1 MDSKNPFAILRL
13 PSNASASEI
22 RAAGQLAR
30 IKLRLADPESAN
42 AGMLKLVELAIDQLQ
57 KPVENFKAGIEW
69 PALGPEAAKI
79 LKTHPLFDDVVI
91 NPMKNRTE
99 AIEMLM
105 AGESDLDK
113 DHIRGVFLLIQAHA
127 IFTVHFS
134 STASQSNVNFTWKPK
149 IDLEQASHSFSQGF
163 ACWMRVTQSP
173 KFWLGQRLRARDLND
188 PRLNAEF
195 LQKCEKDAVANV
207 LTEFVQFAIE
217 ALKRRDAS
225 TCLRVIEGLQK
236 SGGDQVQINRALER
250 IYEPMCNRVVTVMEP
265 LTQKLNI
272 ARKQKLVGPFQELM
286 DEYTRDIKPD
296 VDLMIHIGD
305 LPGTSEEITRDLC
318 ASFLRSLSIAAYN
331 EADAFHFAFTTSQ
344 LAFDISSSTKIK
356 SQISSDLT
364 LIKEGIKE
372 RERKH
377 VLAINSTSALS
388 THSPNPNDFLMP
400 ITTKPELKTVNGF
413 GTMLYG
419 DTIYFVLLF
428 IPVFAIAR
436 YRVRSVGGSSYSF
449 QGQYQLHKWQKIFNC
464 IVLGLVVIMC
474 LVGFLKK

>member
-22 RAAGQLAR
+22 RSAGQLAR
-30 IKLRLADPESAN
+30 IRLRLADPESAN

-79 LKTHPLFDDVVI
+79 LKTHPLFDDVVT

-134 STASQSNVNFTWKPK
+134 STASQSNASHTWKPK

-163 ACWMRVTQSP
+163 ACWMRATQSP

-207 LTEFVQFAIE
+207 LTEFVQFAVE

-236 SGGDQVQINRALER
+236 SGGDQMQINRALER
-250 IYEPMCNRVVTVMEP
+250 IYEPMCNRVAAVIET
-265 LTQKLNI
+265 LDKKLNV
-272 ARKQKLVGPFQELM
+272 ARKQKLVGPFRELL

-296 VDLMIHIGD
+296 VDLMIQIGD
-305 LPGTSEEITRDLC
+305 LPGTSEERTRDLA
-318 ASFLRSLSIAAYN
+318 ASFL
-331 EADAFHFAFTTSQ
+331 DQ
-344 LAFDISSSTKIK
+344 LATAGFNQANAVDFSYAATEAARYAASST
-356 SQISSDLT
+356 Q
-364 LIKEGIKE
+364 LIKKLDG
-372 RERKH
+372 
-377 VLAINSTSALS
+377 
-388 THSPNPNDFLMP
+388 
-400 ITTKPELKTVNGF
+400 ELKLIKKIQLRIRLRSAFENKRHSEIVSIIDILRPIEDEDQIPTLQRLRAWAQEAAKPSVAMNLGRDFSKALEKSKSSGCLIAFVTGGIAVALF
-413 GTMLYG
+413 GG
-419 DTIYFVLLF
+419 AVVAALLH
-428 IPVFAIAR
+428 VHALMIA
-436 YRVRSVGGSSYSF
+436 
-449 QGQYQLHKWQKIFNC
+449 
-464 IVLGLVVIMC
+464 LGIQ
-474 LVGFLKK
+474 

>member
-13 PSNASASEI
+13 PSNASVSEI

-79 LKTHPLFDDVVI
+79 LKTHPLFDDLVT

-127 IFTVHFS
+127 IFTAHFS
-134 STASQSNVNFTWKPK
+134 STASQSNASHTWKPK

-163 ACWMRVTQSP
+163 TCWMRATQSP
-173 KFWLGQRLRARDLND
+173 KFWLGQRLRAKDLND

-207 LTEFVQFAIE
+207 LTEFVQFAVE

-225 TCLRVIEGLQK
+225 TCRRVVEGLQK
-236 SGGDQVQINRALER
+236 SGAEQTQINRALER
-250 IYEPMCNRVVTVMEP
+250 IYEPMCNRVAAVIET
-265 LTQKLNI
+265 LDKKLNV
-272 ARKQKLVGPFQELM
+272 ARKQKLVWPFGELL
-286 DEYTRDIKPD
+286 DEYNRDIKPD
-296 VDLMIHIGD
+296 VDLMIQIGD
-305 LPGTSEEITRDLC
+305 LPGTSEERTRDL
-318 ASFLRSLSIAAYN
+318 AANFL
-331 EADAFHFAFTTSQ
+331 DQ
-344 LAFDISSSTKIK
+344 LATAGFNQANAVDFSYVATEAARYVASST
-356 SQISSDLT
+356 Q
-364 LIKEGIKE
+364 LIKKLDG
-372 RERKH
+372 
-377 VLAINSTSALS
+377 
-388 THSPNPNDFLMP
+388 
-400 ITTKPELKTVNGF
+400 ELKLIKQIQLRIRLKSAFENKRHSEIVSIIDILLPIEDEDQIPTLQRLRAWAQEAAKPSVAMNLGRNFSKTLEKSKSSGCLIAFVTGGIVVALF
-413 GTMLYG
+413 GGAVAAALVHAHALM
-419 DTIYFVLLF
+419 
-428 IPVFAIAR
+428 IA
-436 YRVRSVGGSSYSF
+436 
-449 QGQYQLHKWQKIFNC
+449 
-464 IVLGLVVIMC
+464 LGIQ
-474 LVGFLKK
+474 

>member
-13 PSNASASEI
+13 PSNASVSEI

-79 LKTHPLFDDVVI
+79 LKTHPLFDDVVT

-113 DHIRGVFLLIQAHA
+113 DHIRGVFLFIQAHD

-134 STASQSNVNFTWKPK
+134 STSSQSNASKTWKPK

-163 ACWMRVTQSP
+163 ACWMRATQSP

-207 LTEFVQFAIE
+207 LTGA
-217 ALKRRDAS
+217 
-225 TCLRVIEGLQK
+225 
-236 SGGDQVQINRALER
+236 
-250 IYEPMCNRVVTVMEP
+250 
-265 LTQKLNI
+265 
-272 ARKQKLVGPFQELM
+272 
-286 DEYTRDIKPD
+286 
-296 VDLMIHIGD
+296 
-305 LPGTSEEITRDLC
+305 
-318 ASFLRSLSIAAYN
+318 
-331 EADAFHFAFTTSQ
+331 
-344 LAFDISSSTKIK
+344 
-356 SQISSDLT
+356 
-364 LIKEGIKE
+364 
-372 RERKH
+372 
-377 VLAINSTSALS
+377 
-388 THSPNPNDFLMP
+388 
-400 ITTKPELKTVNGF
+400 
-413 GTMLYG
+413 
-419 DTIYFVLLF
+419 
-428 IPVFAIAR
+428 
-436 YRVRSVGGSSYSF
+436 
-449 QGQYQLHKWQKIFNC
+449 
-464 IVLGLVVIMC
+464 
-474 LVGFLKK
+474 

>member
-13 PSNASASEI
+13 PSNASVSEI

-69 PALGPEAAKI
+69 PALGPDAAKI
-79 LKTHPLFDDVVI
+79 LKTHPLFDDVVT

-113 DHIRGVFLLIQAHA
+113 DHIHGVFLLIQAHA

-134 STASQSNVNFTWKPK
+134 STASQSNASQTWKPK

-163 ACWMRVTQSP
+163 ACWMRATQSP

-188 PRLNAEF
+188 PRLNTEF

-207 LTEFVQFAIE
+207 LTEFVQFAVE

-236 SGGDQVQINRALER
+236 SGGEQTQINRALER
-250 IYEPMCNRVVTVMEP
+250 IYEPMCNRVVAVLEV
-265 LTQKLNI
+265 LGKKLI
-272 ARKQKLVGPFQELM
+272 VARKQKLVGPFRELL
-286 DEYTRDIKPD
+286 DEYRRDIKPD
-296 VDLMIHIGD
+296 VDLMIQLGD
-305 LPGTSEEITRDLC
+305 LPGTSEERTRDL
-318 ASFLRSLSIAAYN
+318 AAEFLRSLAVTTWN
-331 EADAFHFAFTTSQ
+331 EAEDFNVSSKAAEEAIYAASSPQLIKKLDGELKLIKKIELRIRLKYAVNNQNHSLIISLVTELMTIEDIDQLVALSGLRARARAEIANTPSVALNLGKDIRKVLKKSKSSGCL
-344 LAFDISSSTKIK
+344 LAFVIV
-356 SQISSDLT
+356 
-364 LIKEGIKE
+364 GIT
-372 RERKH
+372 
-377 VLAINSTSALS
+377 VALFS
-388 THSPNPNDFLMP
+388 GAVTAA
-400 ITTKPELKTVNGF
+400 
-413 GTMLYG
+413 
-419 DTIYFVLLF
+419 LL
-428 IPVFAIAR
+428 
-436 YRVRSVGGSSYSF
+436 
-449 QGQYQLHKWQKIFNC
+449 L
-464 IVLGLVVIMC
+464 
-474 LVGFLKK
+474 

>member
-13 PSNASASEI
+13 PSNASVSEI

-79 LKTHPLFDDVVI
+79 LKTHPLFDDVVT

-134 STASQSNVNFTWKPK
+134 STASQSNASHAWKPK
-149 IDLEQASHSFSQGF
+149 IDLELASHSFSQGF
-163 ACWMRVTQSP
+163 ACWMRATQSP
-173 KFWLGQRLRARDLND
+173 KFWLGQRLRAKDLND

-207 LTEFVQFAIE
+207 LTEFVQFAVE

-225 TCLRVIEGLQK
+225 TCRRVVEGLQK
-236 SGGDQVQINRALER
+236 SGAEQTQINRALER
-250 IYEPMCNRVVTVMEP
+250 IYEPMCNRVAAVIET
-265 LTQKLNI
+265 LDKKLNV
-272 ARKQKLVGPFQELM
+272 ARKQKLVWPFGELL
-286 DEYTRDIKPD
+286 DEYNRDIKPD
-296 VDLMIHIGD
+296 VDLMIQIGD
-305 LPGTSEEITRDLC
+305 LPGTSEERTRDL
-318 ASFLRSLSIAAYN
+318 AANFL
-331 EADAFHFAFTTSQ
+331 DQ
-344 LAFDISSSTKIK
+344 LATAGFNQANAVDFSYVATEAARYVASST
-356 SQISSDLT
+356 Q
-364 LIKEGIKE
+364 LIKKLDG
-372 RERKH
+372 
-377 VLAINSTSALS
+377 
-388 THSPNPNDFLMP
+388 
-400 ITTKPELKTVNGF
+400 ELKLIKQIQLRIRLKSAFENKRHSEIVSIIDILLPIEDEDQIPTLQRLRAWAQEAAKPSVAMNLGRDFSKALEKSKSSGCLIAFVTGGIAVALF
-413 GTMLYG
+413 GG
-419 DTIYFVLLF
+419 AVAAALLH
-428 IPVFAIAR
+428 VHALMIA
-436 YRVRSVGGSSYSF
+436 
-449 QGQYQLHKWQKIFNC
+449 
-464 IVLGLVVIMC
+464 LGIQ
-474 LVGFLKK
+474 

>member
-79 LKTHPLFDDVVI
+79 LKTHPLFDDVVT

-105 AGESDLDK
+105 VGESDLDK

-195 LQKCEKDAVANV
+195 LQKCEKDAVVNV

-250 IYEPMCNRVVTVMEP
+250 IYEPMCNRVAAVIEA
-265 LTQKLNI
+265 LDKKLNL
-272 ARKQKLVGPFQELM
+272 ARKQKLVGPFQELL

-296 VDLMIHIGD
+296 VDLMIQIGD
-305 LPGTSEEITRDLC
+305 LPGTSEERTRDR
-318 ASFLRSLSIAAYN
+318 AANFL
-331 EADAFHFAFTTSQ
+331 DQ
-344 LAFDISSSTKIK
+344 LATAAFNQAHAFDLSYAATDEARHAASSTQLFIK
-356 SQISSDLT
+356 LDGELK
-364 LIKEGIKE
+364 LIKKTQLRIRLKSAIQNQRFSIIIFTIEELLPIADDDEVANLELLLARAQAAAKPSTELIFDVASIKALKKSNSSGCFGALIIGGITVALFGSTVTAALL
-372 RERKH
+372 H
-377 VLAINSTSALS
+377 VHAL
-388 THSPNPNDFLMP
+388 M
-400 ITTKPELKTVNGF
+400 
-413 GTMLYG
+413 
-419 DTIYFVLLF
+419 
-428 IPVFAIAR
+428 
-436 YRVRSVGGSSYSF
+436 
-449 QGQYQLHKWQKIFNC
+449 
-464 IVLGLVVIMC
+464 IVLGIQ
-474 LVGFLKK
+474 

>member
-13 PSNASASEI
+13 PSNASVSEI

-79 LKTHPLFDDVVI
+79 LKTHPLFDDVVT

-134 STASQSNVNFTWKPK
+134 STASQSNASHTWKPK

-163 ACWMRVTQSP
+163 ACWMRATQSP

-207 LTEFVQFAIE
+207 LTEFVQFAVE

-225 TCLRVIEGLQK
+225 TCRRVVEGLQK
-236 SGGDQVQINRALER
+236 SGGEQTQINRALER
-250 IYEPMCNRVVTVMEP
+250 IYEPMCNRVAAVIET
-265 LTQKLNI
+265 LDKKLNV
-272 ARKQKLVGPFQELM
+272 ARKQKLVGPFRELL

-296 VDLMIHIGD
+296 VDLMIQIGD
-305 LPGTSEEITRDLC
+305 LPGTSEERTRDLA
-318 ASFLRSLSIAAYN
+318 ASFL
-331 EADAFHFAFTTSQ
+331 DQ
-344 LAFDISSSTKIK
+344 LATAGFNQANAVDFSYAATEAARYAASST
-356 SQISSDLT
+356 Q
-364 LIKEGIKE
+364 LIKKLD
-372 RERKH
+372 
-377 VLAINSTSALS
+377 V
-388 THSPNPNDFLMP
+388 
-400 ITTKPELKTVNGF
+400 ELKLIKKIQLRIQLKSAFENKRHSDIVSIIDILRPIEDEDQIPNLQRLRAWAQEAAKPSVAMNLGRDFSKALEKSKSSGCLIAFVTGGIAVALF
-413 GTMLYG
+413 GG
-419 DTIYFVLLF
+419 AVAAALLH
-428 IPVFAIAR
+428 VHALMIA
-436 YRVRSVGGSSYSF
+436 
-449 QGQYQLHKWQKIFNC
+449 
-464 IVLGLVVIMC
+464 LGIQ
-474 LVGFLKK
+474 

>member
-22 RAAGQLAR
+22 RSAGQLAR
-30 IKLRLADPESAN
+30 IRLRLADPESAN

-79 LKTHPLFDDVVI
+79 LKTHPLFDDVVT

-99 AIEMLM
+99 AIEMLL

-134 STASQSNVNFTWKPK
+134 STASQSNASHTWKPK

-163 ACWMRVTQSP
+163 ACWMRATQSP

-236 SGGDQVQINRALER
+236 SGGDQMQINRALER
-250 IYEPMCNRVVTVMEP
+250 IYEPMCNRVAAVIET
-265 LTQKLNI
+265 LDKKLNV
-272 ARKQKLVGPFQELM
+272 ARKQKLVGPFRELL

-296 VDLMIHIGD
+296 VDLMIQIGD
-305 LPGTSEEITRDLC
+305 LPGTAEERTRDL
-318 ASFLRSLSIAAYN
+318 AAEFLRMLAVTAFN
-331 EADAFHFAFTTSQ
+331 EAEGINVANDAAQAALFT
-344 LAFDISSSTKIK
+344 ASSK
-356 SQISSDLT
+356 Q
-364 LIKEGIKE
+364 LIKKLGGEIKIVKKLQLRIQLKSAFENKRHSDIVSIIDILRPIEDEDQIPNLQRLRAWAQEAAKPSVAMNLGRDFSKALEKSKSSGCLIAFVTGGIAVALFGGAVAAALL
-372 RERKH
+372 H
-377 VLAINSTSALS
+377 VHAL
-388 THSPNPNDFLMP
+388 M
-400 ITTKPELKTVNGF
+400 
-413 GTMLYG
+413 
-419 DTIYFVLLF
+419 
-428 IPVFAIAR
+428 IA
-436 YRVRSVGGSSYSF
+436 
-449 QGQYQLHKWQKIFNC
+449 
-464 IVLGLVVIMC
+464 LGIQ
-474 LVGFLKK
+474 

>member
-22 RAAGQLAR
+22 RSAGQLAR
-30 IKLRLADPESAN
+30 IRLRLADPESAN

-79 LKTHPLFDDVVI
+79 LKTHPLFDDVVT

-134 STASQSNVNFTWKPK
+134 STASQSNASHTWKPK

-163 ACWMRVTQSP
+163 ACWMRATQSP

-207 LTEFVQFAIE
+207 LTEFVQFAVE

-236 SGGDQVQINRALER
+236 SGGDQMQINRALER
-250 IYEPMCNRVVTVMEP
+250 IYEPMCNRVAAVIET
-265 LTQKLNI
+265 LDKKLNV
-272 ARKQKLVGPFQELM
+272 ARKQKLVGPFRELL

-296 VDLMIHIGD
+296 VDLMIQIGD
-305 LPGTSEEITRDLC
+305 LPGTSEERTRDLA
-318 ASFLRSLSIAAYN
+318 ASFL
-331 EADAFHFAFTTSQ
+331 DQ
-344 LAFDISSSTKIK
+344 LATAGFNQANAVDFSYAATEAARYAASST
-356 SQISSDLT
+356 Q
-364 LIKEGIKE
+364 LIKKLDG
-372 RERKH
+372 
-377 VLAINSTSALS
+377 
-388 THSPNPNDFLMP
+388 
-400 ITTKPELKTVNGF
+400 ELKLIKKIQLRIRLRSAFENKRHSEIVSIIDILRPIEDEDQIPTLQRLRAWAQEAAKPSVAMNLGRDFSKALEKSKSSGCLIAFVTGGIAVALF
-413 GTMLYG
+413 GG
-419 DTIYFVLLF
+419 AVAAALLH
-428 IPVFAIAR
+428 VHALMIA
-436 YRVRSVGGSSYSF
+436 
-449 QGQYQLHKWQKIFNC
+449 
-464 IVLGLVVIMC
+464 LGIQ
-474 LVGFLKK
+474 